1 VLFDDPAS
9 SSPEEPE
16 PPAIPVAA
24 HTRKSTGRKP
34 LPKHLERHEILI
46 DIPDEDKQCACGH
59 ELSRIGEEI
68 SEKLEVIPVRLI
80 VKRIVRPKYAC
91 KHCEGSGDEE
101 KPAVRIAPMPKAVIP
116 RGIATPT
123 LLAFIIV
130 NKFVDAMPLARQE
143 KSFARLGIE
152 LPRQRMADWVM
163 AVAEAF
169 EPVISALVLRL
180 RAGPVMLVDETTVQ
194 VLKEKDR
201 ADTSRSYMWVAY
213 GGEAESPCVFYRYA
227 AGRSTA
233 EAAAVVWPTLTSVDT
248 YT

>member
-1 VLFDDPAS
+1 VLFDEPAS

-34 LPKHLERHEILI
+34 LPKHLERQEILI

-59 ELSRIGEEI
+59 ELCRIGEEI
-68 SEKLEVIPVRLI
+68 SEKLEVIPARFI
-80 VKRIVRPKYAC
+80 VKRIVRPKCAC

-143 KSFARLGIE
+143 KSFARLGVK
-152 LPRQRMADWVM
+152 LPRQRMGLPASSRPTATRSM
-163 AVAEAF
+163 T
-169 EPVISALVLRL
+169 ALQPT
-180 RAGPVMLVDETTVQ
+180 ATT
-194 VLKEKDR
+194 
-201 ADTSRSYMWVAY
+201 SS
-213 GGEAESPCVFYRYA
+213 
-227 AGRSTA
+227 
-233 EAAAVVWPTLTSVDT
+233 
-248 YT
+248 